1 MSPYLVS
8 FKLNAFVNEYAL
20 EVPLVKKVFA
30 LFVLPV
36 PNNPFP
42 KLTPVVPVVI
52 LALENTGVL
61 KNF

>member
-1 MSPYLVS
+1 L
-8 FKLNAFVNEYAL
+8 FIFNAFVNEYAL
-20 EVPLVKKVFA
+20 EEPLVKKVFA
-30 LFVLPV
+30 LFVLTV
-36 PNNPFP
+36 PNNPLP